1 MTIRTDMEFSLIESF
16 LWAPVPF
23 WSPYLHGHSKE
34 VPGLEDYIF
43 TPARLGKFQLSQD
56 YISETAKAENWR
68 QRFFLLGRHLE
79 RMQVSSSQL
88 GFRFEQ
94 DAFFDVLKDTDREI
108 LKDVVEIF
116 KNSEPGGSA
125 CDFLFKVRITLSPQ
139 GSFSK
144 DFVKIKPV
152 SKLPVLFDISNIPA
166 EEAVAMPTHKTTLR
180 DVLNRE
186 FKRAASL
193 GLFDTVFM
201 NRMGEITEGTISNVF
216 IDAGDGVL
224 RTPALSAGLL
234 PGTLRAELIASGLA
248 VEGRVTRQM
257 LEQAEA
263 VYLGNSVRGLVP
275 SQLAGPF

>member
-1 MTIRTDMEFSLIESF
+1 MEFSLIESF

-23 WSPYLHGHSKE
+23 WSPYLPGHSQRE
-34 VPGLEDYIF
+34 RSLENYIF
-43 TPARLGKFQLSQD
+43 TPARLGKFQPSQD
-56 YISETAKAENWR
+56 CISETAKAENWR

-116 KNSEPGGSA
+116 KNSEPEGSA
-125 CDFLFKVRITLSPQ
+125 CDFLFKARITLSPQ

-144 DFVKIKPV
+144 DFVKIRPV

-166 EEAVAMPTHKTTLR
+166 EEAVAMPMHKTTLR
-180 DVLNRE
+180 NVLNSE
-186 FKRAASL
+186 FKRAVSL
-193 GLFDTVFM
+193 ELFDTVFM

-216 IDAGDGVL
+216 IDAGDGTL

-257 LEQAEA
+257 LEEAEA

-275 SQLAGPF
+275 SQLTGP

>member
-1 MTIRTDMEFSLIESF
+1 MTVRTDMEFSLIESF

-23 WSPYLHGHSKE
+23 WSLYLPAHSQE
-34 VPGLEDYIF
+34 IRGLKNYIF
-43 TPARLGKFQLSQD
+43 TPARLGKFQPSKD
-56 YISETAKAENWR
+56 CISETVKAENWR
-68 QRFFLLGRHLE
+68 QRFFLLDRHLE
-79 RMQVSSSQL
+79 RMQVSSLQL

-94 DAFFDVLKDTDREI
+94 DAFFDALKDADREI
-108 LKDVVEIF
+108 LRDVPERLKDSNNE
-116 KNSEPGGSA
+116 GSA
-125 CDFLFKVRITLSPQ
+125 ANFLFKVRITLSPQ

-144 DFVKIKPV
+144 DYVKIRPV
-152 SKLPVLFDISNIPA
+152 PKLPVLFDISNIPA

-216 IDAGDGVL
+216 IDAGDGLL

-248 VEGRVTRQM
+248 VESRVTRQM
-257 LEQAEA
+257 LEEAEA
-263 VYLGNSVRGLVP
+263 IYLGNSVRGLVP
-275 SQLAGPF
+275 SLLAGPF